1 MIFSVSNG
9 IECSWQV
16 SYSDNFKIESNLT
29 KDFNSLRQLK
39 DYAITKNMLNTSSA
53 ASMAKKA
60 LDMLN
65 KTLLSDF

>member
-1 MIFSVSNG
+1 M
-9 IECSWQV
+9 

-60 LDMLN
+60 LAMLD
-65 KTLLSDF
+65 KTVSSDF

>member
-1 MIFSVSNG
+1 M
-9 IECSWQV
+9 
-16 SYSDNFKIESNLT
+16 SYSDNFKIESNLS

-60 LDMLN
+60 LNMLN